1 MFKVESD
8 IDKFYQKQL
17 KTFEQLASADKVLRE
32 AAFDT
37 VVIISDRVQ
46 RTGKKTDGSPIGQ
59 YSEKTLN
66 FKGITGN
73 FEVFATKK
81 QKKKRLKGFGDYDEF
96 YGGYKELRESLGLQT
111 QFVDLTFSGDMMG
124 DLVPVP
130 DGPTSYLVGFRGKKS
145 SDTAGYNEKKYGVIF
160 QLSPS
165 ELSFIMNKVNAK
177 INEIL
182 S

>member
-46 RTGKKTDGSPIGQ
+46 QQGKKTDGGLIKSKASKKTGE
-59 YSEKTLN
+59 YSFYHGKQR
-66 FKGITGN
+66 
-73 FEVFATKK
+73 
-81 QKKKRLKGFGDYDEF
+81 QKKGFTTEII
-96 YGGYKELRESLGLQT
+96 
-111 QFVDLTFSGDMMG
+111 DLTFSGDMMG
-124 DLVPVP
+124 DFVPVP
-130 DGPTSYLVGFRGKKS
+130 DGPTSYLVGFRGNKS
-145 SDTAGYNEKKYGVIF
+145 SEVAEFNEQRFGVIF

-165 ELSFIMNKVNAK
+165 ELSFIMNKINTK